1 MTGIKILGT
10 RLEMW
15 KRWRCR
21 MYTVKEINKSLKK
34 KGNNR
39 LKVRITSD
47 RVLGEV
53 YELVEHGLDNKWHR
67 VGMSPA
73 LEQILYF
80 LKENSLV

>member
-1 MTGIKILGT
+1 
-10 RLEMW
+10 
-15 KRWRCR
+15 

-34 KGNNR
+34 KGNSK

-67 VGMSPA
+67 VGMSPT
-73 LEQILYF
+73 LEQIIYF
-80 LKENSLV
+80 LKENNLV

>member
-1 MTGIKILGT
+1 
-10 RLEMW
+10 MW
-15 KRWRCR
+15 KRWKFSV
-21 MYTVKEINKSLKK
+21 YTVKEINKSLKR
-34 KGNNR
+34 KGNSK

-67 VGMSPA
+67 VGMSPT
-73 LEQILYF
+73 LEQIIYF